1 MASDDR
7 GFTSMVPRLCILSL
21 LIALFAVAF
30 AAIVSKPRRIS
41 DNGQSENMPCV
52 LQDGQGC
59 GPS

>member
-1 MASDDR
+1 
-7 GFTSMVPRLCILSL
+7 MVPRLCILSL

>member
-1 MASDDR
+1 
-7 GFTSMVPRLCILSL
+7 MVPRLCILSL

-41 DNGQSENMPCV
+41 DTAQDQNMPCV

>member
-1 MASDDR
+1 MASDR
-7 GFTSMVPRLCILSL
+7 GFTSMVPRLCIVSV

-30 AAIVSKPRRIS
+30 ALIVSKPRRIS
-41 DNGQSENMPCV
+41 DTAQGQNMPCV